1 MPSSMGY
8 TTVRSGGVIHRLKTL
23 CEIVKQKINERLNP
37 RYDPPPVAIQ
47 QSSAVIGVEPMPLQ
61 LVLFQEMPKHRL
73 AFPTSSSAPDTAIA
87 WPPADQRTTGSAS
100 GFPETQPSQRSYGPL
115 SILQNGASTVPAW
128 TTSLAQSM
136 SSFSPSHSSKT
147 KEEPYSS
154 TTLLQCTCDY
164 NIVINKSVHAAVE
177 DCHGMST
184 PYNMPGEYVVMSGQQ
199 GSYTGTAKHEFK
211 DITLADF
218 RHALGWF
225 STYFDDTALG
235 PPIRVCQLAHHV
247 DLADE
252 TTEEETSWTNPYTL
266 ALKTKIDPEPENW
279 GNTRRML
286 ISMGVSCSVDCMKAL
301 SGEISRQDGLDE
313 ITLEKATAW
322 KPIDAYTEV
331 TAEQPRPQRGFVRRM
346 GSSGWDWSQGS
357 SYKKGSA
364 RHFSSFQDQIQAECV
379 DIYVINTQLLSQV
392 HSESNPLIFYEIWFH
407 LPTKR
412 APELPR
418 VGLTDLVSYDIRK
431 TSIRALRRKF
441 HSRKWKDTWDSLCG
455 AIGIQQI
462 MVNLTM
468 TQAKHLASVIAEI
481 NSSEWVR

>member
-1 MPSSMGY
+1 M
-8 TTVRSGGVIHRLKTL
+8 
-23 CEIVKQKINERLNP
+23 
-37 RYDPPPVAIQ
+37 
-47 QSSAVIGVEPMPLQ
+47 
-61 LVLFQEMPKHRL
+61 
-73 AFPTSSSAPDTAIA
+73 
-87 WPPADQRTTGSAS
+87 
-100 GFPETQPSQRSYGPL
+100 
-115 SILQNGASTVPAW
+115 
-128 TTSLAQSM
+128 
-136 SSFSPSHSSKT
+136 
-147 KEEPYSS
+147 
-154 TTLLQCTCDY
+154 
-164 NIVINKSVHAAVE
+164 
-177 DCHGMST
+177 
-184 PYNMPGEYVVMSGQQ
+184 
-199 GSYTGTAKHEFK
+199 AKHMCFYCLE
-211 DITLADF
+211 
-218 RHALGWF
+218 
-225 STYFDDTALG
+225 
-235 PPIRVCQLAHHV
+235 V
-247 DLADE
+247 
-252 TTEEETSWTNPYTL
+252 
-266 ALKTKIDPEPENW
+266 LKPLFE
-279 GNTRRML
+279 
-286 ISMGVSCSVDCMKAL
+286 KAL

-331 TAEQPRPQRGFVRRM
+331 TAEQPRPQRGFVRRR
-346 GSSGWDWSQGS
+346 GSSVSGSIARTSKHSWIQGS

-407 LPTKR
+407 LATKR

-441 HSRKWKDTWDSLCG
+441 HSRKWKDTWDSHCG

>member
-1 MPSSMGY
+1 
-8 TTVRSGGVIHRLKTL
+8 
-23 CEIVKQKINERLNP
+23 
-37 RYDPPPVAIQ
+37 
-47 QSSAVIGVEPMPLQ
+47 
-61 LVLFQEMPKHRL
+61 MPKHRL

-225 STYFDDTALG
+225 STYFDDTVRETSSG
-235 PPIRVCQLAHHV
+235 GSSVLAV
-247 DLADE
+247 QASSPFKQNSSADE

-286 ISMGVSCSVDCMKAL
+286 ISMGVSCSVDCMVLKPLVEKAL